1 MDAGSRDG
9 AGYPT
14 AFSPDRPPPPV
25 APRRPAAPAPQ
36 RSGASWREMPPAQA
50 GALVVA
56 AMAVTGATA
65 VGLRWA
71 TRPARIGPITMGP
84 GGWVSVRG
92 AKPPAD
98 PGDRPLW
105 ARLLR
110 AYRV

>member
-1 MDAGSRDG
+1 MDTRTTAQPP
-9 AGYPT
+9 A
-14 AFSPDRPPPPV
+14 AFSPDRPPVPPE
-25 APRRPAAPAPQ
+25 ALRPAAPAARPS
-36 RSGASWREMPPAQA
+36 REGYWRQIPPDRA
-50 GALVVA
+50 GALAVA
-56 AMAVTGATA
+56 ALAVGGATA

-84 GGWVSVRG
+84 GGWVSVKG

-110 AYRV
+110 SYRL